1 MIRLYEEIVGR
12 GGVSP
17 DHFFYAMTMGE
28 AAAFLRGLDARE
40 HAAWERTRWEV
51 WASLKPYSK
60 KLELKDVMG
69 FPWENAGA
77 EADVP
82 DVKEME
88 RLREVARRFEDG
100 CLMDDEG

>member
-17 DHFFYAMTMGE
+17 GHFFYGMTFGE
-28 AAAFLRGLDARE
+28 CAAYMRGLEARE

-60 KLELKDVMG
+60 HLELKDVMR
-69 FPWENAGA
+69 FPWEDVEA
-77 EADVP
+77 EAGVP
-82 DVKEME
+82 DEGEIE
-88 RLREVARRFEDG
+88 RIRELARK
-100 CLMDDEG
+100 MSV